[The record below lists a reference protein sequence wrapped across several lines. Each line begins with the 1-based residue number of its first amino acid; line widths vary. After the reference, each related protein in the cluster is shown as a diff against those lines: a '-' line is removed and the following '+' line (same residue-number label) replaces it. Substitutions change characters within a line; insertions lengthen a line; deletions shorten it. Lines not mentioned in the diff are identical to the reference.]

1 MAITTTSDLNSLFN
15 NIYEDSWFVTR
26 EMSVMRP
33 LVTQRQS
40 AGMAPR
46 IMSSVAEITPVTIS
60 EGGTPTA
67 NNFSR
72 TNQGTISPTIKYA
85 GYIITDEAIATDWQD
100 LQEDAAF
107 EAGGAL
113 AQQLDTVLV
122 GLFSNFGGTV
132 GAGGAVS
139 TLAQAQQ
146 AMAILANNAV
156 VGQRNAVL
164 GAGQWNEI
172 SKALTQ
178 SGNASFAGLYGD
190 VGNEAMRNY
199 FVSNWS
205 NARWYTNAN
214 IGTTGT
220 AGTATAGIFTQR
232 AIMLDER
239 TVRGSNPLDFET
251 HRLEHGGGY
260 RANWRLRYGASVR
273 RANHGVAWQS
283 HNAIVE

>member
-15 NIYEDSWFVTR
+15 NIHDDSWFVTR
-26 EMSVMRP
+26 QMSGMRP
-33 LVTQRQS
+33 LVTQRDS
-40 AGMAPR
+40 YGMAPR
-46 IMSSVAEITPVTIS
+46 IMSSVAQITPVVLA
-60 EGGTPTA
+60 EGGTPSA

-72 TNQGTISPTIKYA
+72 TNQGTVSPTIKYA
-85 GYIITDEAIATDWQD
+85 GYIITDDALATDWQD
-100 LQEDAAF
+100 LQEDAAI

-122 GLFSNFGGTV
+122 GLFSSFGGTV
-132 GAGGAVS
+132 GAGAAGPS
-139 TLAQAQQ
+139 LSQAQQ
-146 AMAILANNAV
+146 AMALLANTSV
-156 VGQRNAVL
+156 VGQRYAVV
-164 GAGQWNEI
+164 GAGQWNEL
-172 SKALTQ
+172 SKSLTQ

-199 FVSNWS
+199 FVSNW
-205 NARWYTNAN
+205 NNTMWFTNAN

-220 AGTATAGIFTQR
+220 AGTATAGYFTRQ

-239 TVRGSNPLDFET
+239 IVRGNNPLDFET